1 MGKKT
6 LALYVSATGAIA
18 SARASVLAPVAA
30 AHADVSGVDWKAL
43 GETLR
48 AHFGNASVQL
58 LLSARQCRYQVLP
71 WLSSCYTGAA
81 IRRYVADAFAAAAG
95 VTAASHWIE
104 IDWPRY
110 GEPVLAAAYPLAIVD
125 ALRDGLASSGH
136 VLAGVDSSIGPILRR
151 YGKALDASQ
160 ALLAYAEDDGITGIT
175 LEDGKV
181 VQIET
186 LSGDGA
192 GLDDVGVWSSRK
204 QFAFADDSQ
213 LRWLATAEKPAV
225 YAGTLLPL
233 VGPAPISA
241 GHAVVM
247 AWQ

>member
-1 MGKKT
+1 MGRKT
-6 LALYVSATGAIA
+6 LALYVSATSTIA
-18 SARASVLAPVAA
+18 SARASLLAPVVT
-30 AHADVSGVDWKAL
+30 AHVDVPAVDWKAQ
-43 GETLR
+43 GEALH
-48 AHFGNASVQL
+48 AHFGNATVQL

-71 WLSSCYTGAA
+71 WLSSCYTGTA

-95 VTAASHWIE
+95 VTDETHQIE

-110 GEPVLAAAYPLAIVD
+110 GEPILSAAYPRTIVD
-125 ALRDGLASSGH
+125 AMRDGLASSGH
-136 VLAGVDSSIGPILRR
+136 MLAGVDSSIGPILRR
-151 YGKALDASQ
+151 YGKALDVDQ

-175 LEDGKV
+175 LENGRV

-186 LSGDGA
+186 LSGDGT

-204 QFAFADDSQ
+204 RFAFADDSQ
-213 LRWLATAEKPAV
+213 LRWLATAAKPAV
-225 YAGTLLPL
+225 YAGSLLPL
-233 VGPAPISA
+233 VGPAATSA